1 MTKILAHRGASGYA
15 PENTLEA
22 FALAAELGADGVELD
37 VHLTAD
43 GEMVVIHDETVDRTT
58 DGSGLVCRMTLA
70 ELKKLNARNGMGGL
84 KHCCRIPTLRE
95 VYELLKPTPLMINV
109 EIKTDAM
116 LYDGICEKLTALE
129 HEMGMEGRLIYSSFN
144 HNTILEMKRV
154 NPGARTGLLYIEAL
168 ANPWAYAES
177 IGADALHP
185 DKFAPLTYPEHMRI
199 AAEHGIETNTWTV
212 NTVEDMES
220 LIRNGASAIIT
231 NYPTLA
237 LAVRKRIED
246 EK

>member
-37 VHLTAD
+37 VHLSSD

-58 DGSGLVCRMTLA
+58 DGSGLVCKMTLA
-70 ELKKLNARNGMGGL
+70 ELKDLNACNGMGGL
-84 KHCCRIPTLRE
+84 KAYNQIPTLKE

-109 EIKTDAM
+109 EIKTDTM

-129 HEMGMEGRLIYSSFN
+129 HEMGMEGRIIYSSFN
-144 HNTILEMKRV
+144 HNTIMEMKGLY
-154 NPGARTGLLYIEAL
+154 PEAKTGLLYIEAL
-168 ANPWAYAES
+168 ANPWDYAES

-185 DKFAPLTYPEHMRI
+185 DKFAPLNYPDEMRI
-199 AAEHGIETNTWTV
+199 STEHGIETNIWTV
-212 NTVEDMES
+212 NAPEDIEF
-220 LIRNGASAIIT
+220 LIRHGATSIIT
-231 NYPTLA
+231 NYPSLA
-237 LAVRKRIED
+237 LAIRRKNEN

>member
-37 VHLTAD
+37 VHLSSD

-58 DGSGLVCRMTLA
+58 DGYGLVCKKTLA
-70 ELKKLNARNGMGGL
+70 ELKSLNACNGMGGL
-84 KHCCRIPTLRE
+84 KAYNQIPTLKE

-116 LYDGICEKLTALE
+116 LYDGICEKLVALE
-129 HEMGMEGRLIYSSFN
+129 HEMGMEGRIIYSSFN
-144 HNTILEMKRV
+144 HNTIMEMKRIH
-154 NPGARTGLLYIEAL
+154 PEAKTGLLYIEAL
-168 ANPWAYAES
+168 ANPWDYAES

-185 DKFAPLTYPEHMRI
+185 DKFAPLTYPEHMKI
-199 AAEHGIETNTWTV
+199 SAARGIETNVWTV
-212 NTVEDMES
+212 NTAEDMEF
-220 LIRNGASAIIT
+220 LIRNGATSVIT
-231 NYPTLA
+231 NYPSLA
-237 LAVRKRIED
+237 LAVRARIMNG
-246 EK
+246 K